1 VAARVVALVPAA
13 GSGSRFGGALP
24 KQFLQIGGRPLL
36 AWTLERLLACG
47 VDELTVALPAAEV
60 ERAREMGLDDRVRVI
75 AGGASRQDSVARALA
90 ASPGG
95 EHDLVLVHDGA
106 RPAVAP
112 ADVARTVAAAASAD
126 GAVLGR
132 SLGDTLKRVAGGV
145 IASTVP
151 REGLFRAETPQVF
164 RRGVLARALD
174 AARRDGFEGTD
185 ESALVERLGD
195 MRVLAVE
202 ATARNPKLT
211 TPADLELVRALLL
224 GGQG

>member
-1 VAARVVALVPAA
+1 MAARVVALVPAA
-13 GSGSRFGGALP
+13 GSGSRFGGVLP

-36 AWTLERLLACG
+36 AWTLERLLSSG

-95 EHDLVLVHDGA
+95 EHDLILVHDGA

-112 ADVARTVAAAASAD
+112 ADVALTLAAAASAD

-132 SLGDTLKRVAGGV
+132 ALGDTLKRVAGGV
-145 IASTVP
+145 IAATVP

-164 RRGVLARALD
+164 RRGVLARAL
-174 AARRDGFEGTD
+174 
-185 ESALVERLGD
+185 
-195 MRVLAVE
+195 
-202 ATARNPKLT
+202 
-211 TPADLELVRALLL
+211 
-224 GGQG
+224 